1 MASFVTHEDKQ
12 VLPIIINNTAQPIT
26 PTTNLT
32 PVHNSLTPSPVHHF
46 ASATPADC
54 TSAISAAWHA
64 FQVSAGPANTPW
76 KRATVTTRRTILL
89 KAADL
94 FEARRST
101 LVSLQKLETSCDDAW
116 AGMNVTLAVNYIRE
130 IAACISQIQ
139 GTIPPIDKPDTMAF
153 VYKDPVGPVL
163 VIPPWNG
170 ALVLAGRA
178 VTTAIAAGCTVVMKA
193 SELSPA
199 CHHAIWKIYEE
210 AGLPAGV
217 LNVVCSRRETAGEV
231 TEGIIKDDRIRKIEF
246 IGSAAVGRVIGATA
260 AKYLKPCLMEL
271 GGKCPAIVLDD
282 ADVGRAAVL
291 CAKGAVM
298 NHGQIC
304 FSTERIIVMRGVKD
318 EFLAKVKGVVEGT
331 EAGSAVSEGI
341 AKHAV
346 DVLQDAKEKGCEFL
360 TGAPEM
366 QEGNKVKP
374 SLVVVDAKAT
384 KDEVRIVDEETFGPS
399 ASIYIVDS
407 EEEAVELAN
416 RSAYGLNA
424 TVHTTN
430 LERGIKVGR
439 ELEYGQVHINSI
451 TVFTSAT
458 GPQGG
463 RTGKSSGWGRQNA
476 MYGLNEYLDDKF
488 ITYHGKNSG

>member
-1 MASFVTHEDKQ
+1 
-12 VLPIIINNTAQPIT
+12 
-26 PTTNLT
+26 
-32 PVHNSLTPSPVHHF
+32 
-46 ASATPADC
+46 
-54 TSAISAAWHA
+54 
-64 FQVSAGPANTPW
+64 
-76 KRATVTTRRTILL
+76 
-89 KAADL
+89 
-94 FEARRST
+94 
-101 LVSLQKLETSCDDAW
+101 
-116 AGMNVTLAVNYIRE
+116 MNVTLAVNYIRE

-451 TVFTSAT
+451 TVFTS
-458 GPQGG
+458 
-463 RTGKSSGWGRQNA
+463 GKFCQR
-476 MYGLNEYLDDKF
+476 
-488 ITYHGKNSG
+488 IRINSGGSDFQQQRVHKVEGLASHQVGDDRTPCTG